1 MFIGED
7 VEKLVQ
13 RLMEK
18 FVKKDILEKADSPT
32 KLASV
37 NLKTKDNLLPP
48 RKTDVGVA
56 TASLLTTC
64 TATELQ
70 RLEFY
75 NGAQDFLKALVEK
88 LLEKSPLHHNFV
100 RYLSSLNPVLI
111 FTNKAQAMYRFRKLI
126 EVLHAKR
133 WVSGSDGDM
142 AKEEYELLC
151 ANVTQY
157 YKDEFYSYK
166 SKDKRLDE
174 FLFEY
179 LGENDRSND
188 YMVQQCITDFE
199 FNYSV

>member
-1 MFIGED
+1 M
-7 VEKLVQ
+7 EKLH
-13 RLMEK
+13 
-18 FVKKDILEKADSPT
+18 
-32 KLASV
+32 
-37 NLKTKDNLLPP
+37 
-48 RKTDVGVA
+48 
-56 TASLLTTC
+56 
-64 TATELQ
+64 
-70 RLEFY
+70 
-75 NGAQDFLKALVEK
+75 
-88 LLEKSPLHHNFV
+88 EKSPLHHNLV
-100 RYLSSLNPVLI
+100 RYFSSLNPVLI

-174 FLFEY
+174 FLFKY
-179 LGENDRSND
+179 LGENVRSND
-188 YMVQQCITDFE
+188 YIVQQWITDFE